1 MAKNLKGAGGHRDKY
16 AKVGWIVWGQG
27 DTDGTS
33 FASLAQKYGW
43 CSAEHPNQESK
54 NFDPDTDWALVIVCS
69 ENELEGAAKTTDGIL
84 GWTPLAQFNK
94 DTSPG
99 FEDEGGEGEDEDS
112 DEDSDEDG
120 DDEEDDDEEDE
131 DEDEESEEEDEDG
144 DEEDGDEEDE
154 EEEDEEDS
162 DE

>member
-43 CSAEHPNQESK
+43 CSAEHPNQENK
-54 NFDPDTDWALVIVCS
+54 NFDPDVDWALVIVCS
-69 ENELEGAAKTTDGIL
+69 ENELEGASKTTDQIL

-99 FEDEGGEGEDEDS
+99 FEDEGGEGEDEDGD
-112 DEDSDEDG
+112 DEEDEE
-120 DDEEDDDEEDE
+120 DEEDDDEEDE
-131 DEDEESEEEDEDG
+131 EDEESEEGEDEDG

-154 EEEDEEDS
+154 EEDEEDS